1 MELDWQKYIEIADK
15 FQHKAKAADR
25 QDLRQ
30 DIILR
35 LAEVASNNGHKPFN
49 EGAMVRVASY
59 TVMAYWRD
67 LMRKPTILS
76 LNGELSDGD
85 GDTAEL
91 WQTLAD
97 DKAIDLEAWQD
108 ARRWLL
114 GCPKRLVKIAYKKV
128 SGKAITKAEYSYLE
142 YQRLKELK
150 KYQKVLEFQPSFG
163 TIQVEAEATASGLAG

>member
-1 MELDWQKYIEIADK
+1 MTLDWQKYIEIADK
-15 FQHKAKAADR
+15 FQHKAKPADR
-25 QDLRQ
+25 DDLRQ

-35 LAEVASNNGHKPFN
+35 LAEVASNNGHKPFT

-97 DKAIDLEAWQD
+97 DRAIDLEAWLD
-108 ARRWLL
+108 AKRWLL
-114 GCPKRLVKIAYKKV
+114 GCPKRLVQIASKRYI
-128 SGKAITKAEYSYLE
+128 GKPMNSKEQRYLHR
-142 YQRLKELK
+142 YRQKELK
-150 KYQKVLEFQPSFG
+150 RYQV
-163 TIQVEAEATASGLAG
+163 ALA

>member
-108 ARRWLL
+108 AKRWLL
-114 GCPKRLVKIAYKKV
+114 GCPKRLVKIAYKRYI
-128 SGKAITKAEYSYLE
+128 GKLLDNKEKCYL
-142 YQRLKELK
+142 QRFRQRELK
-150 KYQKVLEFQPSFG
+150 GYQPALV
-163 TIQVEAEATASGLAG
+163 